1 MIEITQGISWTE
13 NIYPIVHGNYF
24 AEIPLPNV
32 PSNFTY
38 KHAINPVP
46 LDVNIYSNGDILV
59 SYYFQII
66 DGVQHSNLTLGQ
78 TSGIVNWLKNILIK
92 IN

>member
-1 MIEITQGISWTE
+1 MIEITKGITWTGD
-13 NIYPIVHGNYF
+13 IYPIVHGNYL
-24 AEIPLPNV
+24 AEIPIPNV

-38 KHAINPVP
+38 IHATDPIP

-66 DGVQHSNLTLGQ
+66 DGNQHANLTLGQ
-78 TSGIVNWLKNILIK
+78 TSGIVN
-92 IN
+92 